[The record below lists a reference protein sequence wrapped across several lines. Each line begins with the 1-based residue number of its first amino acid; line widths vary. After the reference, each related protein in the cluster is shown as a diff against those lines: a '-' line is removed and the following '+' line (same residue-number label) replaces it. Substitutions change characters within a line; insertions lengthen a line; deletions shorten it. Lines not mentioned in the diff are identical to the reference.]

1 MIFERDI
8 ANSILDEFSGHE
20 IVFLLGTRQTGKTT
34 IAKIL
39 QNKWNEKNPL
49 SPLSPINSVNSL
61 YIDLEDRTYRNNF
74 NATSIDALKNVL
86 LIEGIDTQKPG
97 LLILDEVQLLNDPS
111 NTLKLLHDHFIN
123 LKVVATGSS
132 SLEIKQKFSDSLAGR
147 KKVYIIQPLNFDE
160 FLLFKGEEKLRRLRY
175 LFKKEDEKGKQKL
188 ADSGTVGHYEESLS
202 TLFNEYL
209 IYGSYPEVVLLKN
222 KKDKIEK
229 IGSILTSYIQKDIRD
244 IARIDNIDGY
254 NNLLKYLS
262 INTGSEFNSANAS
275 KTLSLQRNTIQR
287 YVNLLTETFVIKEL
301 KPFFINKNKEISKS
315 VKIYYKDTGVRNFQ
329 IKNFNNMEFR
339 EDAGKLYENYIF
351 NVLDNTADILTSNY
365 FYRTTSQTEIDFI
378 RENEDG
384 LSLIEVKSGIFKN
397 IPRAVIEFELKYK
410 KTIKIKNK
418 SIINKSY
425 FNYNK
430 NNKEVKFIPIFLI

>member
-8 ANSILDEFSGHE
+8 ANSILDEFSGRE

-39 QNKWNEKNPL
+39 QGKWKSE
-49 SPLSPINSVNSL
+49 NSI
-61 YIDLEDRTYRNNF
+61 YIDLEDRSYRNNF
-74 NATSIDALKNVL
+74 NASSIDALKNVL
-86 LIEGIDTQKPG
+86 LIEGIDIKKPG
-97 LLILDEVQLLNDPS
+97 LLILDEIQLLDDPS

-147 KKVYIIQPLNFDE
+147 KKVYLIQPLNFDE
-160 FLLFKGEEKLRRLRY
+160 FLLFKGEEKSRRLRE
-175 LFKKEDEKGKQKL
+175 LFKKEDEKGRQKL
-188 ADSGTVGHYEESLS
+188 ADAGTVGHYEGSLS
-202 TLFNEYL
+202 TLFDEYL

-229 IGSILTSYIQKDIRD
+229 IGSIVTSYIQKDIRD

-254 NNLLKYLS
+254 NNLLKYLA
-262 INTGSEFNSANAS
+262 INTGSEFNSANSA

-287 YVNLLTETFVIKEL
+287 YIGLLTETFVIKEL

-339 EDAGKLYENYIF
+339 EDAGKLHENYIF

-378 RENEDG
+378 QEKEDG
-384 LSLIEVKSGIFKN
+384 FSLIEVKSGIFKN
-397 IPRAVIEFELKYK
+397 IPRALTEFELKYK
-410 KTIKIKNK
+410 KTLKIKNK
-418 SIINKSY
+418 LIINKSY
-425 FNYNK
+425 FNYT
-430 NNKEVKFIPIFLI
+430 KEVKFIPIFLI

>member
-8 ANSILDEFSGHE
+8 ANSIWDEFSGHE

-39 QNKWNEKNPL
+39 QGKWKNE
-49 SPLSPINSVNSL
+49 NSL
-61 YIDLEDRTYRNNF
+61 YIDLEDRSYRNSF
-74 NATSIDALKNVL
+74 NASSIDTLKNVL
-86 LIEGIDTQKPG
+86 LIEGINVKKPG

-147 KKVYIIQPLNFDE
+147 KKVYLIQPLNFDE
-160 FLLFKGEEKLRRLRY
+160 FLLFKGEETLRRLRE
-175 LFKKEDEKGKQKL
+175 LFKKEDEKGRQKL
-188 ADSGTVGHYEESLS
+188 ADTGTVSHYEGNLS
-202 TLFNEYL
+202 MLFDEYL

-229 IGSILTSYIQKDIRD
+229 IGSIVTSYIQKDIRD
-244 IARIDNIDGY
+244 IARIDNIEGY
-254 NNLLKYLS
+254 NNLLKYLA
-262 INTGSEFNSANAS
+262 INTGSEFNSANSA

-287 YVNLLTETFVIKEL
+287 YVSLLTETFVIKEL

-329 IKNFNNMEFR
+329 IKNFNNTEFR
-339 EDAGKLYENYIF
+339 EDTGKLHENYIF
-351 NVLDNTADILTSNY
+351 NVMDNAADILTSNY

-378 RENEDG
+378 QDKEDG

-397 IPRAVIEFELKYK
+397 VPKAVTEFELKYK
-410 KTIKIKNK
+410 KTLKIKNK
-418 SIINKSY
+418 LIVNKSY
-425 FNYNK
+425 FNYT
-430 NNKEVKFIPIFLI
+430 KEVKFIPIFLI

>member
-8 ANSILDEFSGHE
+8 ANSIWDEFSGHE
-20 IVFLLGTRQTGKTT
+20 IVFLLGARQTGKTT

-39 QNKWNEKNPL
+39 QGKWKNE
-49 SPLSPINSVNSL
+49 NSL
-61 YIDLEDRTYRNNF
+61 YIDLEDRSYRNSF
-74 NATSIDALKNVL
+74 NASSIDTLKNVL
-86 LIEGIDTQKPG
+86 LIEGINVKKPG

-147 KKVYIIQPLNFDE
+147 KKVYLIQPLNFDE
-160 FLLFKGEEKLRRLRY
+160 FLLFKGEETLRRLRE
-175 LFKKEDEKGKQKL
+175 LFKKEDEKGRQKL
-188 ADSGTVGHYEESLS
+188 ADTGTVSHYEGNLS
-202 TLFNEYL
+202 MLFDEYL

-229 IGSILTSYIQKDIRD
+229 IGSIVTSYIQKDIRD
-244 IARIDNIDGY
+244 IARIDNIEGY
-254 NNLLKYLS
+254 NNLLKYLA
-262 INTGSEFNSANAS
+262 INTGSEFNSANSA

-287 YVNLLTETFVIKEL
+287 YVSLLTETFVIKEL

-315 VKIYYKDTGVRNFQ
+315 VKIYYKDTGIRNFQ
-329 IKNFNNMEFR
+329 IKNFNNTEFR
-339 EDAGKLYENYIF
+339 EDTGKLHENYIF
-351 NVLDNTADILTSNY
+351 NVMDNAADILTSNY

-378 RENEDG
+378 QDKEDG

-397 IPRAVIEFELKYK
+397 IPKAVTEFELKYK
-410 KTIKIKNK
+410 KTLKIKNK
-418 SIINKSY
+418 LIVNKSY
-425 FNYNK
+425 FNYT
-430 NNKEVKFIPIFLI
+430 KEVKFIPIFLI

>member
-8 ANSILDEFSGHE
+8 ANSILDEFSGRE

-39 QNKWNEKNPL
+39 QSKWKGE
-49 SPLSPINSVNSL
+49 NSL
-61 YIDLEDRTYRNNF
+61 YIDLEDRSYRNNF
-74 NATSIDALKNVL
+74 NASSIDALKNVL
-86 LIEGIDTQKPG
+86 LIEGIDIKKPG
-97 LLILDEVQLLNDPS
+97 LLILDEVQLLDDPA

-147 KKVYIIQPLNFDE
+147 KKVYLIQPLNFDE
-160 FLLFKGEEKLRRLRY
+160 FLLFKGEEKLRRLRE
-175 LFKKEDEKGKQKL
+175 LFKKEDEKGRQKL
-188 ADSGTVGHYEESLS
+188 ADAGTVGNYEGSLS
-202 TLFNEYL
+202 TLFDEYL

-222 KKDKIEK
+222 KKEKIEK
-229 IGSILTSYIQKDIRD
+229 IGSIVTSYIQKDIRD

-254 NNLLKYLS
+254 NNLLKYLA
-262 INTGSEFNSANAS
+262 INTGSEFNSANSA

-315 VKIYYKDTGVRNFQ
+315 VKIYYKDCGVRNFQ

-339 EDAGKLYENYIF
+339 EDAGKLHENYIF

-378 RENEDG
+378 QEKEDG
-384 LSLIEVKSGIFKN
+384 FSLIEVKSGIFKN
-397 IPRAVIEFELKYK
+397 IPRAVTEFELKYK
-410 KTIKIKNK
+410 KTLKIKNK
-418 SIINKSY
+418 LIINKSY
-425 FNYNK
+425 FNYT
-430 NNKEVKFIPIFLI
+430 KEVKFIPIFLI

>member
-1 MIFERDI
+1 MIFARDI
-8 ANSILDEFSGHE
+8 TNSIWDEFSSRE

-39 QNKWNEKNPL
+39 QGKWKNE
-49 SPLSPINSVNSL
+49 NSL
-61 YIDLEDRTYRNNF
+61 YIDLEDRSYRNNF
-74 NATSIDALKNVL
+74 NASSIDTLKNVL
-86 LIEGIDTQKPG
+86 LIEGIDVKKQG

-147 KKVYIIQPLNFDE
+147 KKVYLIQPLNFDE
-160 FLLFKGEEKLRRLRY
+160 FLLFKGEEKLRRLRE
-175 LFKKEDEKGKQKL
+175 LFKKEDEKGRQKL
-188 ADSGTVGHYEESLS
+188 ADTGTVRHYEGNLS
-202 TLFNEYL
+202 MLFDEYL

-229 IGSILTSYIQKDIRD
+229 IGSIVTSYIQKDIRD
-244 IARIDNIDGY
+244 IARIDNIEGY
-254 NNLLKYLS
+254 NNLLKYLA
-262 INTGSEFNSANAS
+262 INTGSEFNSANSA

-287 YVNLLTETFVIKEL
+287 YVSLLTETFVIKEL

-329 IKNFNNMEFR
+329 IKNFNNTEFR
-339 EDAGKLYENYIF
+339 EDAGKLHENYIF
-351 NVLDNTADILTSNY
+351 NVMDNAADILTSNY

-378 RENEDG
+378 QDKEGG

-397 IPRAVIEFELKYK
+397 IPKAVTEFELKYK
-410 KTIKIKNK
+410 KTLKIKNK
-418 SIINKSY
+418 LIVNKSY
-425 FNYNK
+425 FNYT
-430 NNKEVKFIPIFLI
+430 KEVKFIPIFLM

>member
-1 MIFERDI
+1 MIFDRDI
-8 ANSILDEFSGHE
+8 AKSIWREFSGRE

-39 QNKWNEKNPL
+39 QSKWKGE
-49 SPLSPINSVNSL
+49 NSL
-61 YIDLEDRTYRNNF
+61 YIDLEDRSYRNNF
-74 NATSIDALKNVL
+74 NAPSIDALKNVL
-86 LIEGIDTQKPG
+86 LIEGIDIKKPG
-97 LLILDEVQLLNDPS
+97 LLILDEVQLLDDPS

-132 SLEIKQKFSDSLAGR
+132 SLEIKQKFSDSLSGR
-147 KKVYIIQPLNFDE
+147 KKVYLIQPLNFDE
-160 FLLFKGEEKLRRLRY
+160 FLLFKGEEKLRRLRE
-175 LFKKEDEKGKQKL
+175 LFKKEDEKGRQKL
-188 ADSGTVGHYEESLS
+188 SDAGTVGNYEASLS
-202 TLFNEYL
+202 ALFDEYL

-229 IGSILTSYIQKDIRD
+229 IGSIVTSYIQKDIRD

-254 NNLLKYLS
+254 NNLLKYLA
-262 INTGSEFNSANAS
+262 INTGSEFNSANSA

-287 YVNLLTETFVIKEL
+287 YISLLTETFVIKEL

-351 NVLDNTADILTSNY
+351 NVMGNTADILTSNY

-378 RENEDG
+378 QDKEDG
-384 LSLIEVKSGIFKN
+384 LSLIEVKSGIYKN

-410 KTIKIKNK
+410 KILKIKNK
-418 SIINKSY
+418 LIINKSY
-425 FNYNK
+425 FNYT
-430 NNKEVKFIPIFLI
+430 KEVKFIPVFLI

>member
-1 MIFERDI
+1 MIFDRDI
-8 ANSILDEFSGHE
+8 ANSILDEFSGRE
-20 IVFLLGTRQTGKTT
+20 IVFLLGTKQTGKTT

-39 QNKWNEKNPL
+39 QSEWKSE
-49 SPLSPINSVNSL
+49 NSI
-61 YIDLEDRTYRNNF
+61 YIDLEDRSYRNNF
-74 NATSIDALKNVL
+74 NASSIAALKNLL
-86 LIEGIDTQKPG
+86 LIEGIDIQRPG
-97 LLILDEVQLLNDPS
+97 LLILDEVQHLDDPS

-147 KKVYIIQPLNFDE
+147 KKIYLIQPLNFDE
-160 FLLFKGEEKLRRLRY
+160 FLLFKGEEKLRRLRE
-175 LFKKEDEKGKQKL
+175 LFKKEDEKGRQKL
-188 ADSGTVGHYEESLS
+188 SDTGSVGNYEGSLS
-202 TLFNEYL
+202 TLFDEYL

-229 IGSILTSYIQKDIRD
+229 IGSIVTSYIQKDIRN

-254 NNLLKYLS
+254 NNLLKYLA
-262 INTGSEFNSANAS
+262 INAGSEFNSANSA

-287 YVNLLTETFVIKEL
+287 YISLLTETFVIKEL

-339 EDAGKLYENYIF
+339 EDACKLYENYIF

-378 RENEDG
+378 RDKEDG

-397 IPRAVIEFELKYK
+397 IPRAVTEFEIKYK
-410 KTIKIKNK
+410 KTLKIKNK
-418 SIINKSY
+418 LIINKSY
-425 FNYNK
+425 FNYT
-430 NNKEVKFIPIFLI
+430 KEVKFIPIFLI

>member
-8 ANSILDEFSGHE
+8 ANSIWNEFSGRE

-39 QNKWNEKNPL
+39 QGKWKNE
-49 SPLSPINSVNSL
+49 NSL
-61 YIDLEDRTYRNNF
+61 YIDIEDRSYRNNF
-74 NATSIDALKNVL
+74 NASSIDTLKNVL
-86 LIEGIDTQKPG
+86 LIEGIDVKKPG

-132 SLEIKQKFSDSLAGR
+132 SLEIKHKFSDSLAGR
-147 KKVYIIQPLNFDE
+147 KKIYLIQPLNFDE
-160 FLLFKGEEKLRRLRY
+160 FLLFKGEEKLRRLRK
-175 LFKKEDEKGKQKL
+175 LFKKEDEKSRQKL
-188 ADSGTVGHYEESLS
+188 ADTGTVSHYERNSS
-202 TLFNEYL
+202 TLFDEYL

-229 IGSILTSYIQKDIRD
+229 IGSIVTSYIQKDIRD
-244 IARIDNIDGY
+244 IARIDNIEGY
-254 NNLLKYLS
+254 NNLLKYLA
-262 INTGSEFNSANAS
+262 INTGSEFNSANSA

-287 YVNLLTETFVIKEL
+287 YVSLLTETFVIKEL

-329 IKNFNNMEFR
+329 IKNFNNTEFR
-339 EDAGKLYENYIF
+339 EDAGKLHENYIF
-351 NVLDNTADILTSNY
+351 NVMDNTADILTSNY

-378 RENEDG
+378 QDKEDG

-397 IPRAVIEFELKYK
+397 IPKAVTEFELKYK
-410 KTIKIKNK
+410 KTLKIKNK
-418 SIINKSY
+418 LIVNKSY
-425 FNYNK
+425 FNYT
-430 NNKEVKFIPIFLI
+430 KEVKFIPIFLL